1 MKINLKRV
9 CPVIFLITLM
19 SLSGA
24 SCTDNTG
31 SGTASQSPPAP
42 VNTQPAAAVSTRRL
56 DVDGTRIMHADQE
69 PGNWMSHGRTYDEQR
84 FSPLKQINAD
94 NASQLGLA
102 WYDDLDTKRGQEAT
116 PIVVDGVMYITSAW
130 SKVKALDAATGK
142 LIWAYDPKVP
152 GEWGIHACCDVVN
165 RGVAVWKDKVY
176 VGTLDGRLIAL
187 NAVSGKPV
195 WEVQTFDKT
204 KPYSITG
211 APRIVKG
218 KVLIG
223 NGGAEF
229 GVRGYVTAYDADTAK
244 QVWRFYTVP
253 GNPADGFESPELEM
267 AAKTWTGEW
276 WKYGGGGTVW
286 DSMAY
291 DPALDLLYIGVG
303 NGSPWDRDIRSPG
316 GGDNLFLSSIVAL
329 RPDTGEY
336 VWHYQTTPGDNWD
349 YTATQHIILAELDID
364 GVKRK
369 VLMQVP
375 KNGFFYILDRATGEL
390 LSAQPV
396 IPVNW
401 ARGIDMKT
409 GRPIENPDSRYRTA
423 GKTWGAMPG
432 PLGAHNWQPMSFS
445 PATGLVYIPINQ
457 SGYQYGADK
466 NFVPYPNSFNTGTDA
481 VVASEL
487 PKDPAAKQEVLDG
500 ITGHL
505 AAWDP
510 VQQKEVWRVPY
521 HGPNNGGTLATAG
534 NLVVEGTAS
543 GEFVIYR
550 ADTGEKLW
558 SMPVQSGVIA
568 APVSY
573 EVNGE
578 QYIAVLSGWGGVFAL
593 LPGEVSFVSSTL
605 PNVSRVLAFKLDGR
619 AILPAVATIP
629 ATMPTLPEQTAD
641 DATIEHGKHLYHR
654 FCVSC
659 HGGAAISGGVLPDLR
674 YSAMLGTD
682 AWYNVVADG
691 TLQDKGMVSFSKV
704 LDRGQ
709 LQAIQAYIIKQAR
722 LLRSGATVR

>member
-1 MKINLKRV
+1 MKKKRKPG
-9 CPVIFLITLM
+9 CPVIFPIILMALIAY
-19 SLSGA
+19 G
-24 SCTDNTG
+24 CTDN
-31 SGTASQSPPAP
+31 SGTGTEPKSPPVP
-42 VNTQPAAAVSTRRL
+42 QLSKAVSTVSSPRL
-56 DVDGTRIMHADQE
+56 GVDGARISHADQE

-84 FSPLKQINAD
+84 FSPLKQINAE
-94 NASQLGLA
+94 NASRLGLA
-102 WYDDLDTKRGQEAT
+102 WSFDLDTKRGQEAT
-116 PIVVDGVMYITSAW
+116 PIVVDGVMYVTSAW

-152 GEWGIHACCDVVN
+152 GEWGIKACCDVVN
-165 RGVAVWKDKVY
+165 RGVAVWKDRVY
-176 VGTLDGRLIAL
+176 MGTLDGRLVAL
-187 NAVSGKPV
+187 DAATGKPA
-195 WEVQTFDKT
+195 WEVQTFDKS

-211 APRIVKG
+211 APRVVKG

-229 GVRGYVTAYDADTAK
+229 GVRGYVTAYDADSGK

-253 GNPADGFESPELEM
+253 GNPADGFESE
-267 AAKTWTGEW
+267 
-276 WKYGGGGTVW
+276 VW

-291 DPALDLLYIGVG
+291 DPDLDLLYIGVG

-316 GGDNLFLSSIVAL
+316 GGDNLYLSSIVAL
-329 RPDTGEY
+329 RPDTGKY

-349 YTATQHIILAELDID
+349 YTATQHIILADLDIG
-364 GVKRK
+364 GVERK

-401 ARGIDMKT
+401 ANGIDMKT
-409 GRPIENPDSRYRTA
+409 GRPVENPDARYRTA
-423 GKTWGAMPG
+423 GKTWVAMPG
-432 PLGAHNWQPMSFS
+432 PLGAHNWQPMSYS
-445 PATGLVYIPINQ
+445 PLTGLVYIPVNEA
-457 SGYQYGADK
+457 GYQYGADK
-466 NFVPYPNSFNTGTDA
+466 NFQPHPNAFNTGTDA
-481 VVASEL
+481 VIASEL
-487 PKDPAAKQEVLDG
+487 PQDPAARQEVLDG

-510 VQQKEVWRVPY
+510 VHQKEVWRVPF

-534 NLVVEGTAS
+534 NLVAEGTAS

-550 ADTGEKLW
+550 ADSGEKLW
-558 SMPVQSGVIA
+558 SMPVQSGVVA

-605 PNVSRVLAFKLDGR
+605 PNVSRVLAFKLEGQ
-619 AILPAVATIP
+619 AELPAVVSTPVVHEVGHRASRGGPP
-629 ATMPTLPEQTAD
+629 ASLE
-641 DATIEHGKHLYHR
+641 
-654 FCVSC
+654 
-659 HGGAAISGGVLPDLR
+659 
-674 YSAMLGTD
+674 
-682 AWYNVVADG
+682 
-691 TLQDKGMVSFSKV
+691 
-704 LDRGQ
+704 
-709 LQAIQAYIIKQAR
+709 
-722 LLRSGATVR
+722 